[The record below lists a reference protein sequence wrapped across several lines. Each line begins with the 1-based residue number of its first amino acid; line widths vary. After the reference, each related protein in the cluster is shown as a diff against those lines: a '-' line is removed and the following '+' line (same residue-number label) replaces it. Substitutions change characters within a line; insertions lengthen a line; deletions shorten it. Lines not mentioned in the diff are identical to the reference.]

1 MRQQIDPVPMPR
13 LPRTR
18 HQTKSCPFCA
28 ETIRFEAI
36 KCRFCGEFL
45 DGRQRAQAG
54 KPKAEDGKVS
64 VPARQEASCED
75 TQLVSES
82 PASQPDASA
91 DEDGVSVLWSGRPS
105 LLALAGMFLK
115 AGCFLVL
122 CWAVYHYP
130 VAKTMV
136 GYFPKTHVRVEQLTQ
151 IEGWLDA
158 GALAL
163 ALLAAMTLAWKAISL
178 KSIGYE
184 VTPDRIEWSRGVFDR
199 QVDNIDMFRVVDLK
213 LRRSLLECLLGIGT
227 VTLITSDETD
237 PEFDFVK
244 VRRCRDLYDTLK
256 EAGLNADKKR
266 NVIHV
271 E

>member
-18 HQTKSCPFCA
+18 QQTKSCPFCA
-28 ETIRFEAI
+28 ETIRYEAI

-45 DGRQRAQAG
+45 DGRRQKTEDRGQKTDDSDAG
-54 KPKAEDGKVS
+54 SPPSFVLRPPKSNTSPLTSEQDTEEGEDAT
-64 VPARQEASCED
+64 P
-75 TQLVSES
+75 
-82 PASQPDASA
+82 
-91 DEDGVSVLWSGRPS
+91 VLWSGRPS
-105 LLALAGMFLK
+105 LFALTGMSLK
-115 AGCFLVL
+115 TGCFLVL

-130 VAKTMV
+130 VTGMV
-136 GYFPKTHVRVEQLTQ
+136 RYLPKANVRAEQLTQ

-163 ALLAAMTLAWKAISL
+163 ALLAAMTLAWKAIAL
-178 KSIGYE
+178 KSIAYE

-199 QVDNIDMFRVVDLK
+199 HVDNIDMFRVIDLK

-227 VTLITSDETD
+227 VIVITTDESD
-237 PEFDFVK
+237 PEFEFVK
-244 VRRCRDLYDTLK
+244 VNRCRDLYDILK
-256 EAGLNADKKR
+256 EAGLNADRKR

>member
-18 HQTKSCPFCA
+18 QQTKSCPFCA
-28 ETIRFEAI
+28 ETIRYEAI

-45 DGRQRAQAG
+45 DGNHRKAEAG
-54 KPKAEDGKVS
+54 KSKSADAEQKTEDSDTRRPTKSAAPSSAPDPDAPESEDG
-64 VPARQEASCED
+64 P
-75 TQLVSES
+75 
-82 PASQPDASA
+82 
-91 DEDGVSVLWSGRPS
+91 SVLWSGRPS

-115 AGCFLVL
+115 AGGFIAL
-122 CWAVYHYP
+122 CWVVYRYS
-130 VAKTMV
+130 VT
-136 GYFPKTHVRVEQLTQ
+136 GLIRYLPKTHVRLEQLVQ

-178 KSIGYE
+178 KSIHYE
-184 VTPDRIEWSRGVFDR
+184 VTPDRIEWARGVFDR
-199 QVDNIDMFRVVDLK
+199 HVDNIDMFRVVDLK

-227 VTLITSDETD
+227 VILITSDESD
-237 PEFDFVK
+237 PEFEFVK
-244 VRRCRDLYDTLK
+244 VNRCRPLYDALK

-266 NVIHV
+266 SVVHV

>member
-1 MRQQIDPVPMPR
+1 MRQQIDPVPIPHS
-13 LPRTR
+13 PRTR

-28 ETIRFEAI
+28 ETIRYEAI

-45 DGRQRAQAG
+45 DGNHRKVENGRQRTEDRRQ
-54 KPKAEDGKVS
+54 KTNDPEKAEDTESTK
-64 VPARQEASCED
+64 ED
-75 TQLVSES
+75 SAVAQ
-82 PASQPDASA
+82 DA
-91 DEDGVSVLWSGRPS
+91 ETENGNRILWSGRPS

-115 AGCFLVL
+115 AGCFIAL
-122 CWAVYHYP
+122 CWVVYRYP
-130 VAKTMV
+130 VT
-136 GYFPKTHVRVEQLTQ
+136 GIIRYLPKTHVQAGQLVQ

-178 KSIGYE
+178 KSIHYE
-184 VTPDRIEWSRGVFDR
+184 VTPDRIEWARGVFDR
-199 QVDNIDMFRVVDLK
+199 HVDNIDMFRVVDLK

-227 VTLITSDETD
+227 VILITSDDSD
-237 PEFDFVK
+237 PEFEFVK
-244 VRRCRDLYDTLK
+244 VNRCRCLYDVLK

-266 NVIHV
+266 SVIHV

>member
-28 ETIRFEAI
+28 ETIRYEAI

-45 DGRQRAQAG
+45 DGNHRQAENGRQKTEDRRQKTEDREKTKDTEPTKQDSAIVRD
-54 KPKAEDGKVS
+54 PEAEDGT
-64 VPARQEASCED
+64 P
-75 TQLVSES
+75 
-82 PASQPDASA
+82 
-91 DEDGVSVLWSGRPS
+91 VLWSGRPS

-115 AGCFLVL
+115 AGCFIAL
-122 CWAVYHYP
+122 CCLIYRYP
-130 VAKTMV
+130 VTGIV
-136 GYFPKTHVRVEQLTQ
+136 RYLPKTHVRLEQLVQ

-163 ALLAAMTLAWKAISL
+163 ALLAAMTLAWKAIAL
-178 KSIGYE
+178 KSIHYE
-184 VTPDRIEWSRGVFDR
+184 VTPDRIEWARGVFDR
-199 QVDNIDMFRVVDLK
+199 HVDNIDMFRVVDLK

-227 VTLITSDETD
+227 VILITSDESD
-237 PEFDFVK
+237 PEFEFVK
-244 VRRCRDLYDTLK
+244 VNRCRSLYDSLK

-266 NVIHV
+266 SVIHV

>member
-1 MRQQIDPVPMPR
+1 VPVPR
-13 LPRTR
+13 SPRTR

-28 ETIRFEAI
+28 ETIRYEAI

-45 DGRQRAQAG
+45 DGSRR
-54 KPKAEDGKVS
+54 KAEDRGQKTEDSAAGRRPSS
-64 VPARQEASCED
+64 VLRPPEPDTEAA
-75 TQLVSES
+75 TSEPETS
-82 PASQPDASA
+82 EGEEAAA
-91 DEDGVSVLWSGRPS
+91 VLWSGRPS

-115 AGCFLVL
+115 TGGFIAL
-122 CWAVYHYP
+122 CWIVYRYP
-130 VAKTMV
+130 VMGLVAHL
-136 GYFPKTHVRVEQLTQ
+136 PKVHVRVEQLMQ

-163 ALLAAMTLAWKAISL
+163 ALVAAMTLAWKVIAL

-199 QVDNIDMFRVVDLK
+199 HVDNIDLFRIVDLK

-227 VTLITSDETD
+227 VILITTDESD
-237 PEFDFVK
+237 PEFEFVK
-244 VRRCRDLYDTLK
+244 VPRCRDLYDALK
-256 EAGLNADKKR
+256 EAGLHADKR
-266 NVIHV
+266 RGVVHV